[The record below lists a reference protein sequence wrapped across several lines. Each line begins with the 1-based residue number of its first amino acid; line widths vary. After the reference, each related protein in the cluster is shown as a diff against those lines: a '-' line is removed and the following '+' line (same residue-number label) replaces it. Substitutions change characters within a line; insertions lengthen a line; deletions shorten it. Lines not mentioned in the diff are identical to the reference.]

1 MRRPSAGT
9 TGSSTSS
16 APSSDGL
23 TQRGN
28 FVVTATDPA
37 GPWSEPTWLGEGDS
51 FDPSLLFDGA
61 DAWFCATRPR
71 RDAGIEGQT
80 EVWVQRFDP
89 ATLSLVGEQRVIW
102 YGAMVD
108 VVWAEAPHLYAVEGG
123 YPPRHR
129 RGGTA
134 TTTA

>member
-1 MRRPSAGT
+1 M
-9 TGSSTSS
+9 
-16 APSSDGL
+16 DGL

-80 EVWVQRFDP
+80 RSGS
-89 ATLSLVGEQRVIW
+89 SLRPGDAHPGR
-102 YGAMVD
+102 
-108 VVWAEAPHLYAVEGG
+108 
-123 YPPRHR
+123 
-129 RGGTA
+129 
-134 TTTA
+134 